1 MQTSNSCGGT
11 GKQIKK
17 ATKNKLNKKKKQII
31 QNRVKHPWV
40 VESQQNFTTGERKH
54 SFL

>member
-17 ATKNKLNKKKKQII
+17 ATKNKLNKQKKTPD
-31 QNRVKHPWV
+31 NS
-40 VESQQNFTTGERKH
+40 E
-54 SFL
+54 